1 MDDPISNARPDGS
14 PKGTGF
20 FGALKRPDGKVS
32 TEISIG
38 LDVDGKQINVPLLV
52 PSLTFEELNYLLQ
65 SNVDSKDFLKNLP
78 PSIMDKA
85 YNHAEQRIKAG
96 LSPFA
101 LPNEIFK
108 PPLAPR
114 EQQMPEATNIQ
125 YQDPFGYTIR

>member
-1 MDDPISNARPDGS
+1 MADPINNARPDGT

-20 FGALKRPDGKVS
+20 FGLLTRPDGKVS

-38 LDVDGKQINVPLLV
+38 LDINGKQINVPLLV

-65 SNVDSKDFLKNLP
+65 TNVESKDFIKNIP
-78 PSIMDKA
+78 SSIMDKA
-85 YNHAEQRIKAG
+85 YNHAQERIKAG

-108 PPLAPR
+108 PPLAPKQ
-114 EQQMPEATNIQ
+114 QQMQEPTRVQ
-125 YQDPFGYTIR
+125 YQDPFVDTTR

>member
-1 MDDPISNARPDGS
+1 MDNPISNARPDGS
-14 PKGTGF
+14 EKGLGF

-65 SNVDSKDFLKNLP
+65 SNTDSKDFLKNLP

-96 LSPFA
+96 ISPFA

-108 PPLAPR
+108 PPLAPK
-114 EQQMPEATNIQ
+114 EQQVTGSANIK
-125 YQDPFGYTIR
+125 YQDPFADTTR

>member
-1 MDDPISNARPDGS
+1 MADLINNARPDGS
-14 PKGTGF
+14 QKGSGF
-20 FGALKRPDGKVS
+20 FGLLQRPDGKVS

-38 LDVDGKQINVPLLV
+38 LDIGGKEINVPLLI

>member
-1 MDDPISNARPDGS
+1 MADLINNARPDGS
-14 PKGTGF
+14 QKGSGF
-20 FGALKRPDGKVS
+20 FGLLQRPDGKVS

-38 LDVDGKQINVPLLV
+38 LDVGGKEINVPLLI

>member
-1 MDDPISNARPDGS
+1 MADPIDNARPDGTQ
-14 PKGTGF
+14 KGTGF
-20 FGALKRPDGKVS
+20 FGLLKRPDGKVS

-38 LDVDGKQINVPLLV
+38 LDMNGKEINVPLLI

-65 SNVDSKDFLKNLP
+65 TNVESKDFLKNIP

-85 YNHAEQRIKAG
+85 YNHAQERIKAG

-108 PPLAPR
+108 PPLAPKP
-114 EQQMPEATNIQ
+114 QMPEVTRIQ
-125 YQDPFGYTIR
+125 YQDPFGDTTR

>member
-1 MDDPISNARPDGS
+1 MDNPISNPRPDGTEKS
-14 PKGTGF
+14 SGF

-65 SNVDSKDFLKNLP
+65 SNVESKDFLKNLP

-101 LPNEIFK
+101 LPNEVFK
-108 PPLAPR
+108 PPVAPKA
-114 EQQMPEATNIQ
+114 QQMPEAANLK
-125 YQDPFGYTIR
+125 YQDPFGDTTR